1 MDSNRTGMVL
11 SEFKDLLRKV
21 LNQPGQLEAIAA
33 GGIVPTGG
41 IIMWSGAT
49 VPTGWYLCDG
59 TNGTPN
65 LADKFILA
73 GALGAVGTTAAQRDT
88 VIGNHSNH
96 TVTQPSNHTV
106 TQPSQHAANTTG
118 ASTNANIQE
127 GPTTP
132 ASVVAAANH
141 THSTPALSHTG
152 TAVDAHSGTAVDAHS
167 AHSITTQ
174 YYPPYY
180 TLAFIMKS

>member
-1 MDSNRTGMVL
+1 MDSNRTGMAL

-41 IIMWSGAT
+41 IIMWSGST

-65 LADKFILA
+65 LTSKFILA
-73 GALGAVGTTAAQRDT
+73 GALGAIGTTAAQQNT
-88 VIGNHSNH
+88 VIGNHSDH
-96 TVTQPSNHTV
+96 AVTQPSNHVV
-106 TQPSQHAANTTG
+106 TQPSQHAANNTGTNGATSAVNEGGGTAVAINVTTH
-118 ASTNANIQE
+118 S
-127 GPTTP
+127 
-132 ASVVAAANH
+132 
-141 THSTPALSHTG
+141 HSTPALSHTG
-152 TAVDAHSGTAVDAHS
+152 TAVDAHSGTAVNAHS

-180 TLAFIMKS
+180 TLAFIQKS

>member
-1 MDSNRTGMVL
+1 METNRTGMVL

-41 IIMWSGAT
+41 IIMWSGST

-65 LADKFILA
+65 LTDKFVLA
-73 GALGAVGTTAAQRDT
+73 GALGDIGTTATEQAT
-88 VIGNHSNH
+88 VIAAHSDH
-96 TVTQPSNHTV
+96 TVTQPSNHATATSGGADLTQGSVALGGV
-106 TQPSQHAANTTG
+106 T
-118 ASTNANIQE
+118 
-127 GPTTP
+127 
-132 ASVVAAANH
+132 VVAASGH
-141 THSTPALSHTG
+141 THSVSM
-152 TAVDAHSGTAVDAHS
+152 DAHSGTAVNAHS
-167 AHSITTQ
+167 AHSVTTQ

-180 TLAFIMKS
+180 TLAFIQKS